1 LELKR
6 SVIAERIKEL
16 TKEVLCGTT
25 VTVLIDDMVSDY
37 EKEISSLQKEIVK
50 LQKKVSHEIHH
61 TI

>member
-1 LELKR
+1 
-6 SVIAERIKEL
+6 
-16 TKEVLCGTT
+16 
-25 VTVLIDDMVSDY
+25 VSDY